1 MRMEC
6 DRLVQESWP
15 LVRRVALQVASRLPT
30 QVELSDLTQA
40 GFLGLL
46 DAASRYDEAKGVRFS
61 TYAELRIRGS
71 ILDGLRELD
80 WVPRSVR
87 RRRRE
92 LEAAVGR
99 LEARLERAPNE
110 TELAIEL
117 GLSVSDLGRIE
128 PGAEMVE
135 TTDELDSLVRDPHA
149 IDPHEVL
156 AHRELFRI
164 LVDAIDSL
172 NEKERLVMTLYYYED
187 LTMKG
192 VGEVLGVNESR
203 VSQIHKKAVRTLRRR
218 LGRHVAFE
226 SLAGLARTA

>member
-1 MRMEC
+1 MRMER

-99 LEARLERAPNE
+99 REARLERAPNE

-128 PGAEMVE
+128 PVAEMVE

-203 VSQIHKKAVRTLRRR
+203 VSQIHKKAVRTLRRH

>member
-1 MRMEC
+1 M
-6 DRLVQESWP
+6 
-15 LVRRVALQVASRLPT
+15 

-40 GFLGLL
+40 GVLGLL
-46 DAASRYDEAKGVRFS
+46 DAASKYDEAKGVRFS

-92 LEAAVGR
+92 LEAASER
-99 LEARLERAPNE
+99 LEARLGRSPSE
-110 TELAIEL
+110 TELAAEL
-117 GLSVSDLGRIE
+117 DLAVSDLSRSQ
-128 PGAEMVE
+128 PAAEMVE
-135 TTDELDSLVRDPHA
+135 STDELDSLVRDPNA

-164 LVDAIDSL
+164 LVESL
-172 NEKERLVMTLYYYED
+172 TEKERLVMTLYYYED

-203 VSQIHKKAVRTLRRR
+203 VSQIHKKAVRTLRKR
-218 LGRHVAFE
+218 LGRHLLFA
-226 SLAGLARTA
+226 SLARTA

>member
-1 MRMEC
+1 MRMER

-110 TELAIEL
+110 TELAVEL

-128 PGAEMVE
+128 PVAEMVE
-135 TTDELDSLVRDPHA
+135 TTDEPHA

-172 NEKERLVMTLYYYED
+172 TEKERLVMTLYYYED
-187 LTMKG
+187 LTMKE

>member
-1 MRMEC
+1 MER

-92 LEAAVGR
+92 LEAAAGR

-110 TELAIEL
+110 TELAVEL

-128 PGAEMVE
+128 PVAEMVA

-172 NEKERLVMTLYYYED
+172 TEKERLVMTLYYYED

>member
-1 MRMEC
+1 MRMER

-61 TYAELRIRGS
+61 TYAALRIRGS

-128 PGAEMVE
+128 PVAEMVE

>member
-1 MRMEC
+1 M
-6 DRLVQESWP
+6 P
-15 LVRRVALQVASRLPT
+15 RR
-30 QVELSDLTQA
+30 D
-40 GFLGLL
+40 
-46 DAASRYDEAKGVRFS
+46 YDEAKGVRFS

-128 PGAEMVE
+128 PVAEMVE
-135 TTDELDSLVRDPHA
+135 TTDELDRLVRDPHA

-156 AHRELFRI
+156 AHRERFRI

>member
-1 MRMEC
+1 MRMER

-128 PGAEMVE
+128 PVAEMVE

-203 VSQIHKKAVRTLRRR
+203 VLQIHKKAVRTLRRR

>member
-1 MRMEC
+1 MRMER

-128 PGAEMVE
+128 LVAEMVE
-135 TTDELDSLVRDPHA
+135 TTYELDSLVRDPHA

>member
-1 MRMEC
+1 MRMER

-92 LEAAVGR
+92 LEAAAGR

-110 TELAIEL
+110 TELAVEL
-117 GLSVSDLGRIE
+117 GLSVSDLGRID
-128 PGAEMVE
+128 PVAEMVQ

-172 NEKERLVMTLYYYED
+172 TEKERLVMTLYYYED

-203 VSQIHKKAVRTLRRR
+203 VSQIHRKAVRTLRRR